1 MMHKRVRT
9 YQLVRCGE
17 RRKRKNG
24 RRAVRRCVL
33 AGALALTLAGTVLT
47 EVHSSNQALAAD
59 AEADHSCEAMGYY
72 GSAGWE
78 TLADGENIFT
88 AESVQAVNEILAAGF
103 EAELPEVV
111 QKDVQKDVPKERCD
125 ILVAIDA
132 GHGGEDEG
140 CSRGNVRETD
150 INIEIAKAT
159 ETLLSDMGYQVLL
172 IREDDENRSLE
183 ERVQIANRAQ
193 ADIFISIHQNA
204 CEEQVSKV
212 SGIEVWYNE
221 TKGEAGSKRLAQ
233 LIHEDVLLYTGAKD
247 RSLVADESLRVIRET
262 DMPAC
267 LVETG
272 FLSNK
277 TERELLITE
286 DYQKKLAEGIAS
298 GVDLYFFPKTMYL
311 TFDDG
316 PSEENTMAV
325 LDILK
330 RHNIK
335 ATFFLVGESV
345 EKHPE
350 VAKRIAQEGHTIG
363 IHCYNHDYKKLY
375 QSVDSYVE
383 DFEKAW
389 NVIYETTGVEVKL
402 FRFPGGSINAY
413 NKKVYADIA
422 EEMTERGYIYFDWN
436 ASLEDATKHN
446 EPERLLKN
454 AKESTLGR
462 RKIVMLAHDVVYNT
476 TLCLEELLEE
486 FPEYQMLPLTEEVE
500 AIHF

>member
-17 RRKRKNG
+17 RRVKKNG

-33 AGALALTLAGTVLT
+33 TGVLALTLAGTALMG
-47 EVHSSNQALAAD
+47 VHSSNQALAAG
-59 AEADHSCEAMGYY
+59 ARADSPYDSIGSYDSMGWDLSDE
-72 GSAGWE
+72 GG
-78 TLADGENIFT
+78 NPFT
-88 AESVQAVNEILAAGF
+88 IESVQAANELLAAGF
-103 EAELPEVV
+103 EAELPEII
-111 QKDVQKDVPKERCD
+111 QKDIPKERCD

-132 GHGGEDEG
+132 GHGGEDDG
-140 CSRGNVRETD
+140 CSRGDVCEKD
-150 INIEIAKAT
+150 INIKIAKAA
-159 ETLLSDMGYQVLL
+159 EEQLLDMGYQVLL
-172 IREDDENRSLE
+172 IREEDEERSLE
-183 ERVQIANRAQ
+183 ERVRIANRAQ
-193 ADIFISIHQNA
+193 ADIYISIHQNA
-204 CEEQVSKV
+204 CEEQVSNV

-221 TKGEAGSKRLAQ
+221 SKGESGSRRLAQ

-247 RSLVADESLRVIRET
+247 RSLVADESLHVIRET

-277 TERELLITE
+277 AERELLVTE

-316 PSEENTMAV
+316 PSAENTMTV
-325 LDILK
+325 LDTLK
-330 RHNIK
+330 KYDIK
-335 ATFFLVGESV
+335 ATFFLVGENV

-350 VAKRIAQEGHTIG
+350 VAKRIAEEGHTIG

-383 DFEKAW
+383 DFEKARD
-389 NVIYETTGVEVKL
+389 VVYETTGVEVKL

-413 NKKVYADIA
+413 NKKVYKDIA
-422 EEMTERGYIYFDWN
+422 KEMTDRGYIYFDWN

-462 RKIVMLAHDVVYNT
+462 RKVVMLAHDVVYNT
-476 TLCLEELLEE
+476 TLCLEELLEQ